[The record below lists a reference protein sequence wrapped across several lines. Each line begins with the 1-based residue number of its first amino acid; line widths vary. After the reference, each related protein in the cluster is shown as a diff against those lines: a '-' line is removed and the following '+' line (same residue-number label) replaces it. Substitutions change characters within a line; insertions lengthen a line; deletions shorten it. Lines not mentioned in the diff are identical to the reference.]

1 MKHRIARVREVLRR
15 ELGTLI
21 EREFTFPG
29 LLVTV
34 KDVDVTPDLRQC
46 HVFVSVIG
54 PENMHGRVIS
64 QLSEARVELQ
74 HALAKRVILKFT
86 PVLNFKLDNSAETG
100 VRILQIMGDIG
111 LDVSPNAKV
120 DLPDDAYEVQRE
132 EESDDFELEDEEEPD
147 DDDSDEDDKT
157 KSKRRKK

>member
-15 ELGTLI
+15 ELGMLI

-34 KDVDVTPDLRQC
+34 KDVDITPDLKQC

-54 PENMHGRVIS
+54 PEKMHGRVIS
-64 QLSEARVELQ
+64 QLTEARSELQ
-74 HALAKRVILKFT
+74 RGLAKRVVLKFT

-100 VRILQIMGDIG
+100 VRILQILGDIG
-111 LDVSPNAKV
+111 LDVGPNAKV
-120 DLPDDAYEVQRE
+120 DLPEDPENHSDYEDHDDQEDP
-132 EESDDFELEDEEEPD
+132 EESDEEPD
-147 DDDSDEDDKT
+147 EDDT
-157 KSKRRKK
+157 EEDDTEPTR